1 MTGDRWATAPRR
13 LRPSVVGRTFLRAFT
28 IQGSWNFRSM
38 IGNGFA
44 FALLPVL
51 RALYEGDRLD
61 EAVTRHA
68 EHFNAHPYLANVALG
83 AVARMEA
90 EGRDPEL
97 VRRFKQAVGGPLGGL
112 GDTLVW
118 ATLLPSTLLL
128 ALIMAWVG
136 VRPWLV
142 VLTFLGLY
150 NAGHLALRI
159 WAFRLGLREGK
170 DVAVHLRRARL
181 GGRAE
186 VLARLGSFLV
196 GVFLGLVVLSDPGL
210 GGPRSFGVLLATAAV
225 GVGVWGG
232 QRAWRPAALAVV
244 GVVGAILATRVFL
257 Q

>member
-1 MTGDRWATAPRR
+1 VAA
-13 LRPSVVGRTFLRAFT
+13 RTFFRAFT
-28 IQGSWNFRSM
+28 IQGSWNYRNM

-51 RALYEGDRLD
+51 RALYDGDRLD
-61 EAVTRHA
+61 QAVERHA
-68 EHFNAHPYLANVALG
+68 EHFNAHPYLTNVALG

-97 VRRFKQAVGGPLGGL
+97 VQRFKQAVGGPLGGL

-128 ALIMAWVG
+128 ALILAWVG

-142 VLTFLGLY
+142 VLTFLALY

-170 DVAVHLRRARL
+170 DVAIHLRRARL

-186 VLARLGSFLV
+186 ELARLGSFLV
-196 GVFLGLVVLSDPGL
+196 GVFLGLVVLSEPGL
-210 GGPRSFGVLLATAAV
+210 GDPRWFGTLLAAAAV
-225 GVGVWGG
+225 GVGVWSG
-232 QRAWRPAALAVV
+232 QRAWRPTALAVV
-244 GVVGAILATRVFL
+244 GVVAAILATRAFL